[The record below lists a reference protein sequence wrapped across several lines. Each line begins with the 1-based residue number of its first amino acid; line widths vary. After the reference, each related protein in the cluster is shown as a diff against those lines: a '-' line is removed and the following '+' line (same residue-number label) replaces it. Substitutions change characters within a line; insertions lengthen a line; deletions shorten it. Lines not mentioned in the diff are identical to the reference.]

1 MPRVKRGV
9 AAHKKHKK
17 ILQLAEGHR
26 GTRNRLFR
34 PAHESVMR
42 SLAYMY
48 RDRRNRKRDMRRLWI
63 TRINAAARMHGVSY
77 SKLMH
82 AIHTANI
89 EVDRKIL
96 AEMVVHAHDVRVCVE
111 QPADVAGLRLGE
123 RARAL
128 VDLVVARAGA
138 GADAAGPQQV
148 EVTVDVDAVTA
159 APGVQAAV
167 LAPPH

>member
-1 MPRVKRGV
+1 MPRGKRGV
-9 AAHKKHKK
+9 AEHKKHKK

-34 PAHESVMR
+34 PAHESVMH

-89 EVDRKIL
+89 DVDRKIL
-96 AEMVVHAHDVRVCVE
+96 A
-111 QPADVAGLRLGE
+111 
-123 RARAL
+123 AL
-128 VDLVVARAGA
+128 AVNDE
-138 GADAAGPQQV
+138 AAF
-148 EVTVDVDAVTA
+148 TA
-159 APGVQAAV
+159 IVQSA
-167 LAPPH
+167 LATIQ

>member
-9 AAHKKHKK
+9 AAHRKHKK
-17 ILQLAEGHR
+17 ILQMAEGHR
-26 GTRNRLFR
+26 GTRKRLFR

-77 SKLMH
+77 SKLIH

-89 EVDRKIL
+89 DVDRKIL
-96 AEMVVHAHDVRVCVE
+96 AEMAVHDEA
-111 QPADVAGLRLGE
+111 AFS
-123 RARAL
+123 AL
-128 VDLVVARAGA
+128 VQTALDAGK
-138 GADAAGPQQV
+138 
-148 EVTVDVDAVTA
+148 
-159 APGVQAAV
+159 
-167 LAPPH
+167 